1 MQPPP
6 STPGKQITNAGAPQG
21 AIPVSAG
28 QSLLSAQLQQP
39 LNIQQAQPIQQQQMQ
54 HLQQIQQPNGT
65 VLQAAQAANHNGII
79 GTTGSANAQQ
89 QVWSLKQYALCVF
102 FLTQSSKL
110 WEWTQAFEI
119 Y

>member
-65 VLQAAQAANHNGII
+65 AVLQAAQAANHNGII
-79 GTTGSANAQQ
+79 GANGSANAQQ
-89 QVWSLKQYALCVF
+89 QVWSLKQYALCGF
-102 FLTQSSKL
+102 FLAQSSKL
-110 WEWTQAFEI
+110 
-119 Y
+119 